1 MILQNFGSVSGC
13 FFLSRNAIPPSP
25 EAYGSTPMII
35 PSSPTHD
42 VDETAVRDE
51 DESVN
56 PEPVELAVFEHPVG
70 SNKSVVSEQ
79 LVNLEQLKGSQK
91 MEGSE
96 QPVRSESVGSVKQKG
111 SEQPLRSEMP
121 VGAVKQMGSE
131 QPVRSEMPVGSVKQ
145 MGSEQLVIS
154 ELSVGTIEQMESQIL
169 IGSEQPGG
177 SEQPMESE
185 EPVTS
190 EQVFRS
196 EQHAVSD
203 KQSGDSSS
211 SGGTILDIIV
221 DNTMAT
227 DTQLIER
234 NRKHVKQRREE
245 EELEKVIE
253 ETENDVDNDD
263 KLQESSSQ
271 VISCVYDSFDLVGSL
286 KAIVLI
292 AACSFNNMYIYS
304 PHSSKHSTSLKR
316 FSLKFNILGS
326 I

>member
-35 PSSPTHD
+35 PSSPTQD

-51 DESVN
+51 DQSVN

-70 SNKSVVSEQ
+70 SNKSMVSEQ
-79 LVNLEQLKGSQK
+79 LVTLEQLKGSQK
-91 MEGSE
+91 ME
-96 QPVRSESVGSVKQKG
+96 
-111 SEQPLRSEMP
+111 
-121 VGAVKQMGSE
+121 GSE

-190 EQVFRS
+190 DQVLRS

-203 KQSGDSSS
+203 KQSVDSSS

-286 KAIVLI
+286 NAIVLI
-292 AACSFNNMYIYS
+292 AACSFNNLYIYS

-316 FSLKFNILGS
+316 FSLKFNIWLLH
-326 I
+326 IY

>member
-35 PSSPTHD
+35 PSSPTQD

-51 DESVN
+51 DQSVN

-70 SNKSVVSEQ
+70 SNKSMVSEQ
-79 LVNLEQLKGSQK
+79 LVTLEQLKGSQK
-91 MEGSE
+91 ME
-96 QPVRSESVGSVKQKG
+96 
-111 SEQPLRSEMP
+111 
-121 VGAVKQMGSE
+121 GSE

-145 MGSEQLVIS
+145 MGSEQSVIS

-190 EQVFRS
+190 DQVFRS

-245 EELEKVIE
+245 EEKVIE

-292 AACSFNNMYIYS
+292 AACSFNNMFIYS

-316 FSLKFNILGS
+316 FSLKFNIWLLH
-326 I
+326 IY